1 MNILCIITKSGVGKS
16 TLIENLESIGKKL
29 NIYPKKKKMKIYH
42 NVRSF
47 TTRDI
52 RKDDP
57 RDINTHIFV
66 NDEYW
71 NANKDKAMAVYH
83 SPKGYTSWTSKES
96 FDKDSINL
104 YAIDPIAFV
113 EFRKKYRR
121 VHNIYAIY
129 LSLDESIRKERLE
142 SRGDIYTEE
151 DHLDI
156 KHLSG
161 LRKSC
166 YSVVDAS
173 EEPYTLAKKVD
184 SIARGVF

>member
-29 NIYPKKKKMKIYH
+29 DSYPKQKKVKVYH

-47 TTRDI
+47 TTREV

-57 RDINTHIFV
+57 RDINTHVFV
-66 NDEYW
+66 DNRFWEDS
-71 NANKDKAMAVYH
+71 KDSAMAVYH
-83 SPKGYTSWTSKES
+83 SPKGYTSWTSRDSFNKEC
-96 FDKDSINL
+96 INL

-121 VHNIYAIY
+121 VHNIYAVY
-129 LSLDESIRKERLE
+129 LTLDEDTRKNRLE

-151 DHLDI
+151 EHLDI
-156 KHLSG
+156 KHLDKVCK
-161 LRKSC
+161 RH

-173 EEPYTLAKKVD
+173 VDPYTLAKKVD
-184 SIARGVF
+184 SIAKGVF